1 MTQAAACFPFKMEAF
16 KDKAPPKHQPTVA
29 IFALGPTYE
38 MAPFIMD
45 SNLAGL
51 APPINL
57 PASSRVVA
65 TFPSY
70 MSKANTLTLPNVE

>member
-1 MTQAAACFPFKMEAF
+1 MTQAAACFPFKIEAF
-16 KDKAPPKHQPTVA
+16 KDNAPPKHQPTVA

-51 APPINL
+51 APPISL
-57 PASSRVVA
+57 PASSRLVA

-70 MSKANTLTLPNVE
+70 ISKARTLTLPNVE